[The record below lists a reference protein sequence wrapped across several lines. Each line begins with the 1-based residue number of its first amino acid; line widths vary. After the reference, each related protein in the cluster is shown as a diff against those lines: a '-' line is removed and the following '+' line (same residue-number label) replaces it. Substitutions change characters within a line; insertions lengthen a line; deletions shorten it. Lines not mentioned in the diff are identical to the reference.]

1 MSDILEYLNHVE
13 SVLELPDLDTL
24 RLEVGLAKEDF
35 DDIIYEDWEDH
46 RVILLDGTYILLS
59 RIDCSNKEC
68 IANARDFSYYIAKD
82 DINIC
87 ANCKAIY

>member
-24 RLEVGLAKEDF
+24 REKVGLAKEDF

-46 RVILLDGTYILLS
+46 RVILLDVVNQS
-59 RIDCSNKEC
+59 H
-68 IANARDFSYYIAKD
+68 
-82 DINIC
+82 
-87 ANCKAIY
+87 